1 MSNIK
6 IINATAEDFD
16 IETFSSEPSG
26 TDVSGDHQDGRI
38 VKYLKNVYMWHDNTG
53 DWIKFPNVVDYE
65 TFQADLS
72 TQETDRAT
80 AVSSL
85 ATIDGSLET
94 RLATQET
101 ARGNA
106 IDSIELAR
114 SQAIESLEAARSTE
128 HANLSSELSSQ
139 ISTRV
144 SAVDSEQARAES
156 VEAVLSGALVTAIS
170 DRQADVS
177 TEKLRAETAEATI
190 SGALVTAISDR
201 EEDISAEKSRA
212 EAAQAVLSG
221 NISSEASS
229 RASADSSL
237 DTRLGA
243 QEVARSSEYSA
254 LTSKLSS
261 DASDRSLAHST
272 IQGTIDGVDAN
283 LDAILLA
290 STSNL
295 NQFSEIVSYIN
306 QIDVAH
312 DSQLSAAFSE
322 LTSGVA
328 SAELARSQEDSA
340 LQASIG
346 SATLARSQED
356 STLQS
361 SIDSAALARSQEDSN
376 LQASIDSAALARTQE
391 DSVLHSSIVAQTT
404 TRENEY
410 STIASNISVE
420 VVARASQDTL
430 ISQAIVDEA
439 STELVKEGSLE
450 DVLSTMES
458 TLEAVDVAL
467 SNELSSQISSQ
478 GSANLELSGD
488 FTSQLNSMIAV
499 RSEED
504 STLQVGI
511 DSAELARQ
519 QQDSVIQSALD
530 IEESVQLS
538 QDVSL
543 EARISIQEDDRA
555 DAYSVMNSNL
565 DAAELARSQQDSVLT
580 SALAV
585 ETGRVSAILADASI
599 HNGETLDTFVELVS
613 FLTEVDTE
621 SDDALDSYVSSIDSS
636 IAAENSELLAMRD
649 EQSVEL
655 SSQISA
661 RGSALD
667 SLESRSES
675 AEASIESNISALES
689 FENARHMTINFSSA
703 TSLTV
708 ATADLP
714 TGFNAGNGMVQVFQ
728 EVSSGTYRHLVAPST
743 FNPSTGEMT
752 FDLGVTAKTGFA
764 VFYSFAGDDQA
775 TGGFEIPGSSS
786 SSSTSFPQFELTG
799 VDVSNFT
806 TTPSVA
812 SEITL
817 EFSGIGSEK
826 NSTLYNDLS
835 KLYYA
840 SGNFGINGY
849 GPAYSYVPGRTFSTS
864 WDSGYNKLTIS
875 WTNNSSTFNHTSGNN
890 FNLMFGHGS
899 ASSNDAF
906 LYMQIYFDS
915 NNDLDTTKGVGKY
928 LNDGESLIVSPD
940 YILASNGVSAYTSYH
955 FGHESSSGRYFSG
968 PQWQFDLED
977 SVYINTNGLFMN
989 FGIDLGS
996 SSASKKGWYGSVRLV
1011 YNGTQYF
1018 INNYASTHRLY
1029 SEITGSAVVFT
1040 PSNAQASQTYGRT
1053 YYENTNGTLNLAYWG
1068 RDTSGSIS
1076 NTTAPAPDNNTD
1088 IEFFFAAESIWADS
1102 TSVIDTDS
1110 RYDMKIVI
1118 SMSDGTASNMSVKI
1132 YRSDASLSSPSWTEV
1147 SRGYL
1152 SGHNI
1157 S

>member
-1 MSNIK
+1 MSRIL
-6 IINATAEDFD
+6 ILDATAFDFAV
-16 IETFSSEPSG
+16 ETFSTEPSS
-26 TDVSGDHQDGRI
+26 TDVSGDHRDGRV
-38 VKYLKNVYMWHDNTG
+38 VKYLKNFYMWHDSTG
-53 DWIKFPNVVDYE
+53 DWIKFPNTADYDA
-65 TFQADLS
+65 FQADLS
-72 TQETDRAT
+72 TQEVDRAT

-85 ATIDGSLET
+85 VTIDGSLET
-94 RLATQET
+94 RLAAQET

-106 IDSIELAR
+106 IDSIELVR

-128 HANLSSELSSQ
+128 HANLSSELSTQ

-177 TEKLRAETAEATI
+177 AEKLRAETAEAVI

-212 EAAQAVLSG
+212 EAAQAVISG

-243 QEVARSSEYSA
+243 QEAARSSEYSA

-356 STLQS
+356 STLQA

-404 TRENEY
+404 AREEEY

-420 VVARASQDTL
+420 AVARASQDTL

-439 STELVKEGSLE
+439 STELLKEGSLE
-450 DVLSTMES
+450 DVLSEMES

-467 SNELSSQISSQ
+467 SNELSSQISNQ
-478 GSANLELSGD
+478 GSSNLELSGD

-499 RSEED
+499 RSDED
-504 STLQVGI
+504 STLQAGI

-621 SDDALDSYVSSIDSS
+621 SDDALDSYVTSIDSS

-649 EQSVEL
+649 EQSTEL

-661 RGSALD
+661 RESALD
-667 SLESRSES
+667 SLETRSES

-689 FENARHMTINFSSA
+689 AENGRHLTINFSSA

-714 TGFNAGNGMVQVFQ
+714 SGFTAGNGMVQIFR
-728 EVSSGTYRHLVAPST
+728 EVSTGTYAHLVAPST

-752 FDLGVTAKTGFA
+752 FDLGSTAKTGFA
-764 VFYSFAGDDQA
+764 VFYSFASDDQA
-775 TGGFEIPGSSS
+775 TGGFEIPGSSTGS
-786 SSSTSFPQFELTG
+786 SSSSSSPQFKITG
-799 VDVSNFT
+799 
-806 TTPSVA
+806 A
-812 SEITL
+812 EITSWDTTG
-817 EFSGIGSEK
+817 SGS
-826 NSTLYNDLS
+826 SVYTLDIEGMTADNYDTLMNYTHDAAFVTASNRSGYARNDLS
-835 KLYYA
+835 GAPL
-840 SGNFGINGY
+840 
-849 GPAYSYVPGRTFSTS
+849 TFS
-864 WDSGYNKLTIS
+864 YNSDYSKLTI
-875 WTNNSSTFNHTSGNN
+875 T
-890 FNLMFGHGS
+890 L
-899 ASSNDAF
+899 ASNRTPTYIDSNTYAF
-906 LYMQIYFDS
+906 LAIRFGSNPNDDQKVYAKYYFYF
-915 NNDLDTTKGVGKY
+915 NKNTLVLDTTLGTGKEINDNGYALLSPPYLDGSGSTAAYYTNATWWGSSKGPAVWIDVNEAMDSNSS
-928 LNDGESLIVSPD
+928 LNYIKNLPGTILDG
-940 YILASNGVSAYTSYH
+940 Y
-955 FGHESSSGRYFSG
+955 FGHRRMAVRYTRSGVPKYVADFGDNFPNSGDLYDELTDGANAETSANLHTVGAYVYNVSGNDYFIIG
-968 PQWQFDLED
+968 WYKD
-977 SVYINTNGLFMN
+977 T
-989 FGIDLGS
+989 S
-996 SSASKKGWYGSVRLV
+996 SSAQALAPDANTVVTFYVSPGENQSPLTDETSSTPY
-1011 YNGTQYF
+1011 YNYVGNTD
-1018 INNYASTHRLY
+1018 YASAIKIVVDLSDDSY
-1029 SEITGSAVVFT
+1029 EIYRD
-1040 PSNAQASQTYGRT
+1040 SNVG
-1053 YYENTNGTLNLAYWG
+1053 GTL
-1068 RDTSGSIS
+1068 T
-1076 NTTAPAPDNNTD
+1076 
-1088 IEFFFAAESIWADS
+1088 
-1102 TSVIDTDS
+1102 
-1110 RYDMKIVI
+1110 
-1118 SMSDGTASNMSVKI
+1118 
-1132 YRSDASLSSPSWTEV
+1132 WTLV
-1147 SRGYL
+1147 SRCYL
-1152 SGHNI
+1152 SNQKVD
-1157 S
+1157 